1 MQNKSLNE
9 FIDQLKKLINASE
22 FESCI
27 DLLSDAI
34 DQYPSELNLKVN
46 LGNVYKMIGDSSKA
60 KRIYTSLLSTPYK
73 TIAQNNLSLLMLEE
87 GKIDESIK
95 FAKDAIEGDH
105 NYADAKFNLSLGLFE
120 NKKYLESLEICNELQ
135 SDLTY
140 KEKAY
145 ELKIRINQIICSWDS
160 FNKTHEVLKNNK
172 LIVHPF
178 LHVSHVIDEESNYL
192 NARQWNGNQNQIKKT
207 KPKKNISKTLRL
219 GFLCG
224 EIRNHPTFYLIKN
237 LFSNMGNSG
246 LCIYM
251 FSYNHNDEEKDYI
264 KKNFDEFIDITN
276 LNYVDGHKK
285 IKSYELDILIDLTT
299 IISHNRIQML
309 DSSIAKIIIAYLAF
323 PGTTGNR
330 IYDYILTD
338 KIVTPQN
345 IQKYYDERFL
355 YLPNGYQSNNGKLNI
370 ETNTKRESYNLPYDR
385 TILGCLNQS
394 FKLEPVFFNIWID
407 IMQEHEN
414 TCLWLLDEG
423 SEMKNNILNF
433 IENRIDSNRI
443 IFAEKVPYDEHLER
457 IQHIDIALDTRIYN
471 GHTTT
476 IEMIQAGIPL
486 VTLKGNHFAS
496 RVSASIINVLGM
508 NELVT
513 NSHNEYKDKIVSLI
527 NKDYRIIIKN
537 EIFKKL
543 KNSKLLDINYFSYN
557 FIKKIKGIFT

>member
-9 FIDQLKKLINASE
+9 YLNQVKELINAGD

-27 DLLSDAI
+27 NLLSDAI
-34 DQYPSELNLKVN
+34 NQYPEEYKLKLN
-46 LGNVYKMIGDSSKA
+46 LGNVYKVLGDIPNA
-60 KRIYTSLLSTPYK
+60 KEIYNSLLDTPYK

-87 GKIDESIK
+87 GKIDASIK
-95 FAKDAIEGDH
+95 LAKDAIEADP

-120 NKKYLESLEICNELQ
+120 KKKYSESLTICNELQ
-135 SDLTY
+135 EDLIY
-140 KEKAY
+140 KNKAY
-145 ELKIRINQIICSWDS
+145 ELKIRINQIICSWNS
-160 FNKTHEVLKNNK
+160 FNKTQEILKNNK
-172 LIVHPF
+172 TIVHPF
-178 LHVSHVIDEESNYL
+178 LHVSHVINEESNYF
-192 NARQWNGNQNQIKKT
+192 NARQWNNNLNRTKKIR
-207 KPKKNISKTLRL
+207 PKKDMKKLL
-219 GFLCG
+219 KVGFLCG

-237 LFSNMGNSG
+237 LFINMRKSD
-246 LCIYM
+246 LSIYM
-251 FSYNHNDEEKDYI
+251 FSYNHNDKEKDYI
-264 KKNFDEFIDITN
+264 KKNFNEFIDITN
-276 LNYVDGHKK
+276 LNFVDGHAK
-285 IKSYELDILIDLTT
+285 IKSYQLDILIDLTT
-299 IISHNRIQML
+299 IISHNRIKML
-309 DSSIAKIIIAYLAF
+309 DNSIAKIIIAYLAF

-355 YLPNGYQSNNGKLNI
+355 YLPDSYQSNNGKINTKI
-370 ETNTKRESYNLPYDR
+370 NTKRESYNLPYNS

-423 SEMKNNILNF
+423 PEMKNNILNF
-433 IENRIDSNRI
+433 IENRVDSNRI
-443 IFAEKVPYDEHLER
+443 IFAKKVTYEEHLER

-508 NELVT
+508 NQLVA
-513 NSHNEYKDKIVSLI
+513 NSHSEYRDKIVSLI
-527 NKDYRIIIKN
+527 SKDYRTLIKN
-537 EIFKKL
+537 EIFEKL
-543 KNSKLLDINYFSYN
+543 KNSKLLDIKYFSDN
-557 FIKKIKGIFT
+557 FIKKIEDIFT

>member
-1 MQNKSLNE
+1 MQNKSLNDV
-9 FIDQLKKLINASE
+9 INQLKELINASD
-22 FESCI
+22 FKSCI

-34 DQYPSELNLKVN
+34 DQYPSELNLKLN
-46 LGNVYKMIGDSSKA
+46 LGNVYKMLGDSSNA
-60 KRIYTSLLSTPYK
+60 KEIYTSLLATPYK
-73 TIAQNNLSLLMLEE
+73 IIAQNNLSLLMLEE

-95 FAKDAIEGDH
+95 FARNAIEGDH
-105 NYADAKFNLSLGLFE
+105 DYADAKFNLSLGLFE
-120 NKKYLESLEICNELQ
+120 SKKYSESLAICDELQ

-160 FNKTHEVLKNNK
+160 LKKTQEALKDNEH
-172 LIVHPF
+172 IVHPF
-178 LHVSHVIDEESNYL
+178 LHVSHVIDEESNYF
-192 NARQWNGNQNQIKKT
+192 NARRWNSNQNKIKKIN
-207 KPKKNISKTLRL
+207 PKKNMSKPLKL

-224 EIRNHPTFYLIKN
+224 EIRNHPTFYLIRN
-237 LFSNMGNSG
+237 LFSNMRNSAFSM
-246 LCIYM
+246 YM

-264 KKNFDEFIDITN
+264 KKSFDEFIDITN
-276 LNYVDGHKK
+276 LNYIDGYKK
-285 IKSYELDILIDLTT
+285 IKSYQLDILIDLTT
-299 IISHNRIQML
+299 IISHNRIKMI
-309 DSSIAKIIIAYLAF
+309 DNNIAKIIIAYLAF
-323 PGTTGNR
+323 PGTSGNR

-338 KIVTPQN
+338 KIVTPEN

-355 YLPNGYQSNNGKLNI
+355 YLPDSYQPNNGKLNTKI
-370 ETNTKRESYNLPYDR
+370 NTKRESYNLPYNS

-433 IENRIDSNRI
+433 IENRVDSNRI
-443 IFAEKVPYDEHLER
+443 IFAKKVTYEAHLER

-508 NELVT
+508 NQLVA
-513 NSHNEYKDKIVSLI
+513 NSHSEYRDKIVSLI
-527 NKDYRIIIKN
+527 SKDYRTLIKN
-537 EIFKKL
+537 EIFEKL
-543 KNSKLLDINYFSYN
+543 KNSKLLDIKYFSDN
-557 FIKKIKGIFT
+557 FIKKIEGIFT

>member
-9 FIDQLKKLINASE
+9 YLNQVKELINAGD

-27 DLLSDAI
+27 NLLSDAI
-34 DQYPSELNLKVN
+34 NQYPEEYKLKLN
-46 LGNVYKMIGDSSKA
+46 LGNVYKFLGDIPNA
-60 KRIYTSLLSTPYK
+60 KEIYNSLLDTPYK
-73 TIAQNNLSLLMLEE
+73 TIAQNNLCLLMLEE
-87 GKIDESIK
+87 GKIDASIK
-95 FAKDAIEGDH
+95 LAKDAIEADP

-120 NKKYLESLEICNELQ
+120 KKKYSESLTICNELQ
-135 SDLTY
+135 EDLIY
-140 KEKAY
+140 KNKAY
-145 ELKIRINQIICSWDS
+145 ELKIRINQIICSWNS
-160 FNKTHEVLKNNK
+160 FNKTQEILKNNK
-172 LIVHPF
+172 TIVHPF
-178 LHVSHVIDEESNYL
+178 LHVSHVINEESNYF
-192 NARQWNGNQNQIKKT
+192 NARQWNNNLNRTKKIR
-207 KPKKNISKTLRL
+207 PKKDMKKLL
-219 GFLCG
+219 KVGFLCG

-237 LFSNMGNSG
+237 LFINMRKSD
-246 LCIYM
+246 LSMYM

-264 KKNFDEFIDITN
+264 KKNFNEFIDITN
-276 LNYVDGHKK
+276 LNFVDGHAK
-285 IKSYELDILIDLTT
+285 IKSYQLDILIDLTT
-299 IISHNRIQML
+299 IISHNRIKML
-309 DSSIAKIIIAYLAF
+309 DNSIAKIIIAYLAF

-355 YLPNGYQSNNGKLNI
+355 YLPDSYQSNNGKINTKI
-370 ETNTKRESYNLPYDR
+370 NTKRESYNLPYNS

-423 SEMKNNILNF
+423 PEMKNNILNF
-433 IENRIDSNRI
+433 IENRVDSNRI
-443 IFAEKVPYDEHLER
+443 IFAKKVTYEEHLER

-508 NELVT
+508 NQLVA
-513 NSHNEYKDKIVSLI
+513 NSHSEYRDKIVSLI
-527 NKDYRIIIKN
+527 SKDYRTLIKN
-537 EIFKKL
+537 EIFEKL
-543 KNSKLLDINYFSYN
+543 KNSKLLDIKYFSDN
-557 FIKKIKGIFT
+557 FIKKIEDIFT

>member
-9 FIDQLKKLINASE
+9 YLNQVKELINAGD

-27 DLLSDAI
+27 NLLSDAI
-34 DQYPSELNLKVN
+34 NQYPEEYKLKLN
-46 LGNVYKMIGDSSKA
+46 LGNVYKFLGDIPNA
-60 KRIYTSLLSTPYK
+60 KEIYNSLLDTPYK

-87 GKIDESIK
+87 GKIDASIK
-95 FAKDAIEGDH
+95 LAKDAIEADP

-120 NKKYLESLEICNELQ
+120 KKKYSESLTICNELQ
-135 SDLTY
+135 EDLIY
-140 KEKAY
+140 KNKAY
-145 ELKIRINQIICSWDS
+145 ELKIRINQIICSWNS
-160 FNKTHEVLKNNK
+160 FNKTQEILKNNK
-172 LIVHPF
+172 TIVHPF
-178 LHVSHVIDEESNYL
+178 LHVSHVINEESNYF
-192 NARQWNGNQNQIKKT
+192 NARQWNNNLNRTKKIR
-207 KPKKNISKTLRL
+207 PKKDMKKLL
-219 GFLCG
+219 KVGFLCG

-237 LFSNMGNSG
+237 LFINMRKSNLSM
-246 LCIYM
+246 YM

-264 KKNFDEFIDITN
+264 KKNFNEFIDITN
-276 LNYVDGHKK
+276 LNFVDGHAK
-285 IKSYELDILIDLTT
+285 IKSYQLDILIDLTT
-299 IISHNRIQML
+299 IISHNRIKML
-309 DSSIAKIIIAYLAF
+309 DNSIAKIIIAYLAF

-355 YLPNGYQSNNGKLNI
+355 YLPDSYQSNNGKINTKI
-370 ETNTKRESYNLPYDR
+370 NTKRESYNLPYNS

-423 SEMKNNILNF
+423 PEMKNNILNF
-433 IENRIDSNRI
+433 IENRVDSNRI
-443 IFAEKVPYDEHLER
+443 IFAKKVTYEEHLER

-508 NELVT
+508 NQLVA
-513 NSHNEYKDKIVSLI
+513 NSHSEYRDKIVSLI
-527 NKDYRIIIKN
+527 SKDYRTLIKN
-537 EIFKKL
+537 EIFEKL
-543 KNSKLLDINYFSYN
+543 KNSKLLDIKYFSDN
-557 FIKKIKGIFT
+557 FIKKIEDIFT